1 MLRMAIPHPNRRTR
15 ADAAPVIA
23 GVVTA
28 LVGYTS
34 SFAVV
39 LSGLRAVGATDAQ
52 AISGLITLSI
62 LFGLGM
68 VILTW
73 RFRIPVTLAWSTP
86 GAALLVSTGAVAGGW
101 PAVVGAFAV
110 VGVLIILTGVL
121 PALGELVGRIPTTL
135 AQAMLAGVLFP
146 LCLAPFQA
154 LGASPLRVLPVIAV
168 WLLAT
173 RFLSRWAV
181 PLALLAAL
189 SVITVDLVRADVA
202 LVWSSMLPAL
212 APTWPSLSVPALLGI
227 ALPLYVVTMASQNI
241 PGVAVLKSFGYS
253 TPWRA
258 SMLVTGVGTTLA
270 APLGGHAMNLAALS
284 AALAAGPEAGP
295 DRDRRWIA
303 GFSAG
308 WSYLVLACLSG
319 VLVTLAAAAPPGL
332 IEAVAGLALMATM
345 ASAIAAALAE
355 PGRRTS
361 AVITVLVAASGITV
375 AGIGGAF
382 WALLLGLLVRWLLE
396 RRPAD

>member
-1 MLRMAIPHPNRRTR
+1 MHRVAIPHPNRRAGT
-15 ADAAPVIA
+15 DAGPVIA

-52 AISGLITLSI
+52 AISGLITLSV

-68 VILTW
+68 LLLTW
-73 RFRIPVTLAWSTP
+73 RYRIPVTLAWSTP

-101 PAVVGAFAV
+101 SAAVGAFVV
-110 VGVLIILTGVL
+110 VGVLIILTGAL
-121 PALGELVGRIPTTL
+121 PILGDLVARIPTSL
-135 AQAMLAGVLFP
+135 AQAMLAGILFP

-154 LGASPLRVLPVIAV
+154 LGASPLRVLPVIVV

-173 RFLSRWAV
+173 RFLTRWAV
-181 PLALLAAL
+181 PLALVAAL
-189 SVITVDLVRADVA
+189 VVITIDLVRADVA
-202 LVWSSMLPAL
+202 LSWSSMVPAL
-212 APTWPSLSVPALLGI
+212 APTMPSLSVPALLGI

-241 PGVAVLKSFGYS
+241 PGVAVLKSFGYR

-303 GFSAG
+303 GFTAG
-308 WSYLVLACLSG
+308 WSYLVLAALSG

-345 ASAIAAALAE
+345 ASAIAAALSE
-355 PGRRTS
+355 PDGRTS
-361 AVITVLVAASGITV
+361 AVVTLLVAASGVSI

-382 WALLLGLLVRWLLE
+382 WALVLGLVIRWVLK
-396 RRPAD
+396 RRTA